1 MARENFSLGRTHRGV
16 YLHLAPLGARFVS
29 FRRLYEQGREGRG
42 LGFVE
47 VVK

>member
-16 YLHLAPLGARFVS
+16 FASSSSGCKLCLVS
-29 FRRLYEQGREGRG
+29 PFIRAGGG